1 MENKANRKETLRQY
15 AETQLEIHHQELAT
29 RYYDRE
35 LASAELKAE
44 ALKAQREIFEKE
56 LAEKIAELSPEDD
69 ESSRSSLEAVKDEYV
84 GKLQSPNP
92 LI

>member
-44 ALKAQREIFEKE
+44 ALKARREIFEKE
-56 LAEKIAELSPEDD
+56 LAEKIAELSPED
-69 ESSRSSLEAVKDEYV
+69 ESSRASLEAVKDEYV
-84 GKLQSPNP
+84 GKLHSPNP
-92 LI
+92 PV